1 VKPTTHDRIT
11 VHAVS
16 IAMRYADA
24 REVEEALRESYE
36 AAKRDRE
43 SIEAEW
49 RAMTAPDWKGK
60 P

>member
-1 VKPTTHDRIT
+1 MNPATTARIQ
-11 VHAVS
+11 ANALD
-16 IAMRYADA
+16 IATRYADA
-24 REVEEALRESYE
+24 REVEDALRESYE